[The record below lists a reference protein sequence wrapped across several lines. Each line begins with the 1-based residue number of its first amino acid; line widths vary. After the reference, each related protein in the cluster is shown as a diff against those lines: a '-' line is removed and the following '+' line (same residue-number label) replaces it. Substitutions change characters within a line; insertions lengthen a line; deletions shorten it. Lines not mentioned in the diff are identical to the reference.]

1 MSDNK
6 YPSVQVSER
15 LFLPTSASAAT
26 STTSGA
32 FIGRS
37 NQGPTTP
44 TLVTS
49 WSNFTTL
56 FGTVYTDLHYAVS
69 DFFAN
74 GGRQCYVTRIAGDAA
89 VAAELE
95 VFPSDAINTA
105 GTPLFTATATNPGTW
120 GNQLR
125 LVTTVRDATNYRF
138 DVALYRIP
146 VGASFDGTAKNSQYL
161 VDQWIDVTLDPDSPR
176 YFYAV
181 ANAPS
186 ASGSQLVSFA
196 GQSYDPATPGTR
208 PLPGQGGVIGGY
220 AFTLGV
226 DGAYTGGYDEGAAYA
241 AALTSLQPINGPL
254 VLNLPGVTTATTV
267 KAAVTEAANR
277 GDIFVVCDTA
287 AGITPAAAAT
297 YVNTDLNLGSI
308 SSSAPSHAAV
318 YYPHVHMPAIGS
330 SAPGRTTLRAPGG
343 AVVGLMMSTDVRVGP
358 WKAPAGLQ
366 AQLSGAIA
374 VERQLSSADLTSLNE
389 NHINA
394 IRSIVGAG
402 VVVMGARTV
411 KKSGLDRYVNVRR
424 TVMEITEALKNATQ
438 FAVFENND
446 ERLWGRVSAVCS
458 SYLGSVWQ
466 SQGLRGETPG
476 DAFYVKCDETN
487 NTASSIEQGTVNVEV
502 GIAPLSPAEFVVIN
516 IGQFDGGSSAAVSI

>member
-1 MSDNK
+1 MSDNQ

-15 LFLPTSASAAT
+15 LFLPTSASATTT
-26 STTSGA
+26 STSGA
-32 FIGRS
+32 FIGKS
-37 NQGPTTP
+37 NQGPTVP

-56 FGTVYTDLHYAVS
+56 FGTTYTDLHYAVS

-74 GGRQCYVTRIAGDAA
+74 GGRQAFVTRIAGVSA
-89 VAAELE
+89 VAADLDYFDTE
-95 VFPSDAINTA
+95 ATNTS
-105 GTPLFTATATNPGTW
+105 GTPLFTATATNPGKW

-125 LVTTVRDATNYRF
+125 LVATVRDATNYRF
-138 DVALYRIP
+138 DVALYRVP
-146 VGASFDGTAKNSQYL
+146 VGATFDGTAKNSQYL

-176 YFYAV
+176 YFYSV

-186 ASGSQLVSFA
+186 ATGSQLVTFS
-196 GQSYDPATPGTR
+196 GQSYDPATPLVR
-208 PLPGQGGVIGGY
+208 PLPGQQSGGGY
-220 AFTLGV
+220 AFTGGV
-226 DGAYTGGYDEGAAYA
+226 DGSYSGAYEEGTAYA
-241 AALTSLQPINGPL
+241 TALTSLQSVNGPL
-254 VLNLPGVTTATTV
+254 ILNLPGVTTAATV
-267 KAAVTEAANR
+267 KAAVTEAARR
-277 GDIFVVCDTA
+277 GDTFVVCDTA
-287 AGITPAAAAT
+287 AGLAPAAAAT
-297 YVNTDLNLGSI
+297 YVNTDLNLGTI
-308 SSSAPSHAAV
+308 SQSGPSFAAV

-330 SAPGRTTLRAPGG
+330 AAPGRTTLRAPGG
-343 AVVGLMMSTDVRVGP
+343 AVAGLMQAFDTRTGP

-374 VERQLSSADLTSLNE
+374 VERQLTSAELTSLNG

-394 IRSIVGAG
+394 IRSIVGSG

-424 TVMEITEALKNATQ
+424 TVLEITEALKTATQ

-446 ERLWGRVSAVCS
+446 ERLWGRVSAICS

-466 SQGLRGETPG
+466 AGGLRGAQPG
-476 DAFYVKCDETN
+476 EAFYVKCDETN
-487 NTASSIEQGTVNVEV
+487 NTPGSVEQGTVNVEV

-516 IGQFDGGSSAAVSI
+516 IGQFDGGTSAAVSI

>member
-1 MSDNK
+1 MSDNQ

-15 LFLPTSASAAT
+15 LFLPTSAAAT
-26 STTSGA
+26 TTTTSGA
-32 FIGRS
+32 FVGRS
-37 NQGPTTP
+37 AQGPTTP

-56 FGTVYTDLHYAVS
+56 FGTTYTDLHYAVS

-74 GGRQCYVTRIAGDAA
+74 GGRQAYVTRIAGDSA

-95 VFPSDAINTA
+95 YFDTDATDTS

-125 LVTTVRDATNYRF
+125 LVATIRDATNYRF
-138 DVALYRIP
+138 DVALYRVPI
-146 VGASFDGTAKNSQYL
+146 GASFDGAAKNSQYL

-186 ASGSQLVSFA
+186 NTGSQLVTFA
-196 GQSYDPATPGTR
+196 GQSYDPATPATR
-208 PLPGQGGVIGGY
+208 PMPGQESGGGY
-220 AFTLGV
+220 AFTGGV
-226 DGAYTGGYDEGAAYA
+226 DGVYSGGYDEAAAYS
-241 AALTSLQPINGPL
+241 AALTSMQSVNGPL
-254 VLNLPGVTTATTV
+254 ILNLPGVTTAATV
-267 KAAVTEAANR
+267 KAAVTEAAAR
-277 GDIFVVCDTA
+277 GDMFVVCDTA
-287 AGITPAAAAT
+287 AGLTPAAAAT
-297 YVNTDLNLGSI
+297 YVNTDLNLGSLGA
-308 SSSAPSHAAV
+308 SAPSYAAV

-330 SAPGRTTLRAPGG
+330 TAPGRTSLRAPGG
-343 AVVGLMMSTDVRVGP
+343 AIVGLMQATDTRVGP

-366 AQLSGAIA
+366 ASLSGAIA
-374 VERQLSSADLTSLNE
+374 VERQLSSAELTSLNT

-394 IRSIVGAG
+394 IRSIMGSG

-424 TVMEITEALKNATQ
+424 TVIEITEALKVATQ

-446 ERLWGRVSAVCS
+446 ERLWGRVSAICS

-466 SQGLRGETPG
+466 SQGLRGDTPG

-487 NTASSIEQGTVNVEV
+487 NTAASIEQGTVNVEV

-516 IGQFDGGSSAAVSI
+516 IGQFDGGSSAVVSI